1 MELELCFSYIWDQNA
16 YRYQLKTSFSE
27 IIIVWLGRYTV
38 IVWERNNKFRPKF
51 EAVDIVF
58 FSAEYASLGCI

>member
-1 MELELCFSYIWDQNA
+1 MFTVVVPKQN
-16 YRYQLKTSFSE
+16 S
-27 IIIVWLGRYTV
+27 
-38 IVWERNNKFRPKF
+38 KFRPRSSL